1 MPTYADKF
9 KRIQERLQSELHEFN
24 DMQSQDM
31 ERYGRSMMRSAN
43 DAAMAILKIAN
54 EGRKQ
59 GYRNNHEG
67 GLKMREAEIVRTHKD
82 TWFSVRMGDNM
93 ILCLSEEGHYP
104 TCCVVSMS
112 EERIVT
118 PDTTG
123 QIYKDGSGNTRG
135 SRIK

>member
-1 MPTYADKF
+1 
-9 KRIQERLQSELHEFN
+9 
-24 DMQSQDM
+24 
-31 ERYGRSMMRSAN
+31 
-43 DAAMAILKIAN
+43 
-54 EGRKQ
+54 
-59 GYRNNHEG
+59 
-67 GLKMREAEIVRTHKD
+67 MREAEIVRTHKD

-123 QIYKDGSGNTRG
+123 QI
-135 SRIK
+135 IKMVRETQEDQELSDDVLMYEFARCEYI